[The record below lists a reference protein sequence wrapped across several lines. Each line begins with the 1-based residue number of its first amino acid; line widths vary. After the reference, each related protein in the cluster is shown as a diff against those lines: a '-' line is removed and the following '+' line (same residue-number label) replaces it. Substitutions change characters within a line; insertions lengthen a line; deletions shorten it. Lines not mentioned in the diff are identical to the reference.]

1 MSGTLSGAWRD
12 DTLVGIDAF
21 CNELAQ
27 LYETLIGEA
36 KLYSHDKFRMTMTA
50 FPRGGVAVE
59 VYVTDHDSMSLT
71 YSFNL
76 DQTHLPNFALISAA
90 KAARSD
96 PGAWLGLREVY
107 GSVAEAPAFRER
119 FVEHLAALWRDG
131 TNATLARYLCGRA

>member
-1 MSGTLSGAWRD
+1 MLHPHGVAVLIEAMSGTLSGAWRD

-76 DQTHLPNFALISAA
+76 DQTHLPTII
-90 KAARSD
+90 RE
-96 PGAWLGLREVY
+96 LRE
-107 GSVAEAPAFRER
+107 EFPE
-119 FVEHLAALWRDG
+119 
-131 TNATLARYLCGRA
+131 C

>member
-1 MSGTLSGAWRD
+1 MSRDCASGVLIGHEFDHLRLTRLGEPQEWGVAVLIDAMSGTLSGAWRD

-27 LYETLIGEA
+27 LYEALIGEA
-36 KLYSHDKFRMTMTA
+36 KLYSHDKSRMTMTA

-76 DQTHLPNFALISAA
+76 DQTHLPTII
-90 KAARSD
+90 RE
-96 PGAWLGLREVY
+96 LRE
-107 GSVAEAPAFRER
+107 AFPE
-119 FVEHLAALWRDG
+119 
-131 TNATLARYLCGRA
+131 C

>member
-1 MSGTLSGAWRD
+1 MSRDCASGVLIGYEFDHLRLTRLGEPQEWGVAVLVEAMSGTLSGAWRD
-12 DTLVGIDAF
+12 DTLVGINAF

-27 LYETLIGEA
+27 LYETLMGEA

-76 DQTHLPNFALISAA
+76 DQTHLPTII
-90 KAARSD
+90 RE
-96 PGAWLGLREVY
+96 LRE
-107 GSVAEAPAFRER
+107 EFPE
-119 FVEHLAALWRDG
+119 
-131 TNATLARYLCGRA
+131 C